1 MADSEQDSSNSGAAK
16 RSSAASKSDSPNSN
30 SADNLDSASSLEET
44 HSFGESSA
52 QPVTPSDLEATA
64 KQGDELGPDD
74 MEFSLREVNSDEERT
89 KVRSFQDADL
99 DVEATQNV
107 GSSGVGA
114 SEQTDDFEMSIN
126 ASLVANSVPDST
138 FSDLAGKTVASEPQ
152 KDLLAGD
159 RIEGFE
165 ILEELGRGAFGVVYL
180 ARDEKLDRKVAI
192 KVPLLRERKLAS
204 QYIQEARNAAK
215 IDASGIVPVLQ
226 VGTTAGGQPF
236 VAQKFIDG
244 STLGAILQTASSVP
258 VSWAIDTLIKIAS
271 SINVAHESGLVHRDL
286 KPDNILI
293 DRKGQPWIVDFGL
306 AVFEE
311 DQSSLG
317 GEVAGTPA
325 YMAPEQLSGQANWLD
340 GRADVWA
347 LGVILYKMLSGRLPF
362 EATGFHE
369 LKKEVLNRH
378 PKPLSQRSAELPK
391 ALDAVFNLCCAK
403 KVTERYASAREL
415 VADLQQVLQTCDL
428 PQEEI
433 QIDTT
438 PDGQATIRS
447 VVKTI
452 NTNNSFVGNF
462 PQRSMRV
469 PVGSVVTAVAV
480 ILLAFCAYSFWPR
493 GDSGSGSGGASSGGG
508 PAAGAEI
515 VVSQQGD
522 GTHDSLADAIATAE
536 VDSKIYIQPGTY
548 RESVELDKNVTL
560 IGRGARDE
568 IKFIGKGAPALVVDG
583 ARRVTL
589 TNLSI
594 DASGDKINTIELKT
608 GTLELKGCSVSTDSY
623 DCVKLH
629 SESELVASGTDFV
642 SARHPALVAEPKS
655 RLNLEK
661 CDFRFN
667 LLNSDVEREEPA
679 VAIQLTDS
687 SGTIRECTFTGNAKK
702 GKGISSRDGSK
713 ELLIQRCDFTGLLHG
728 VEFFGC
734 SEVRLGGVNVFSDC
748 QVGVYCEE
756 SSGEFEELEM
766 IECDI
771 GLGVLKQS
779 DFAIYNAQFKKCSI
793 FGLNLQDSH
802 LTMEQCKFEDN
813 AKGLLIDCRDPG
825 KSVEARDCTIS
836 SNDFGCLL
844 LAGHLDCFSGLISQN
859 TSAGVAVLSYDQVP
873 FAKDRATEPNPV
885 RRITASETRIN
896 AKGDAA
902 AVLFNAP
909 GSYRIEGGSY
919 VDFRNSN
926 KPGLAPSLTLE
937 ILDGDTKVIPR

>member
-1 MADSEQDSSNSGAAK
+1 MTDSEQDGFDSDASK
-16 RSSAASKSDSPNSN
+16 RSSAAPESDSEKANSVDD
-30 SADNLDSASSLEET
+30 SDSASSLEET
-44 HSFGESSA
+44 CSFGESGA
-52 QPVTPSDLEATA
+52 PPATPSDLEATA

-74 MEFSLREVNSDEERT
+74 MEFSLREANSDEERT
-89 KVRSFQDADL
+89 KIRSFQDSDL

-107 GSSGVGA
+107 DSSEVGA

-126 ASLVANSVPDST
+126 ASLVADSVPDST
-138 FSDLAGKTVASEPQ
+138 FSDAVGKTVASEPQ

-226 VGTTAGGQPF
+226 VGTTSGGQPF

-244 STLGAILQTASSVP
+244 STLGEILQTASSVP

-391 ALDAVFNLCCAK
+391 ALDTVFNQCCAK

-415 VADLQQVLQTCDL
+415 VADLQQVLKTCDL

-452 NTNNSFVGNF
+452 NTNSSFVGNF
-462 PQRSMRV
+462 PQRAIRI
-469 PVGSVVTAVAV
+469 PVGSVVTSVAV
-480 ILLAFCAYSFWPR
+480 ILLVFCAYSFWPR
-493 GDSGSGSGGASSGGG
+493 GDSAAEGGG
-508 PAAGAEI
+508 GSAAGPTAVAAI
-515 VVSQQGD
+515 VVSQRGD
-522 GTHDSLADAIATAE
+522 GTHDSIADAIADAE
-536 VDSKIYIQPGTY
+536 VDSEIYIQPGTY
-548 RESVELDKNVTL
+548 RESVELDKNITL
-560 IGRGARDE
+560 IGQGARDE
-568 IKFIGKGAPALVVDG
+568 IKFIGKGAAALVVDG

-608 GTLELKGCSVSTDSY
+608 GSLELKGCSVNTDSY

-629 SESELVASGTDFV
+629 SESELIATGSDFS

-661 CDFRFN
+661 CHFRFN
-667 LLNSDVEREEPA
+667 LLNSEVEREEPA

-687 SGTIRECTFTGNAKK
+687 SGTIRECSFTGNAKK

-728 VEFFGC
+728 VEFFEC
-734 SEVRLGGVNVFSDC
+734 SDVKLGGVNVFSDC
-748 QVGVYCEE
+748 QVGVYCEQ
-756 SSGEFEELEM
+756 SSGELEELEM
-766 IECDI
+766 VECAI
-771 GLGVLKQS
+771 GMGVLKQS
-779 DFAIYNAQFKKCSI
+779 DLMVYNAQFKKCSI
-793 FGLNLQDSH
+793 YGLNLQDSH
-802 LTMEQCKFEDN
+802 LSMDQCKFEDN
-813 AKGLLIDCRDPG
+813 SKGLLVDCRGPG
-825 KSVEARDCTIS
+825 KSVEARDCTLI

-859 TSAGVAVLSYDQVP
+859 TSAGIAVLSYEQVP
-873 FAKDRATEPNPV
+873 FVKGRATEPNPV
-885 RRITASETRIN
+885 RRITTNETRIN

-909 GSYRIEGGSY
+909 GSYRIAGGSY

-937 ILDGDTKVIPR
+937 ILNGDTKVVPR

>member
-1 MADSEQDSSNSGAAK
+1 MTDSEQEDLDSDASK
-16 RSSAASKSDSPNSN
+16 RFSAAPESDSTKPN
-30 SADNLDSASSLEET
+30 SADDLGSASSLEET
-44 HSFGESSA
+44 CSFGESDASSA
-52 QPVTPSDLEATA
+52 TPSDLEATA
-64 KQGDELGPDD
+64 KQGDEPGIDD
-74 MEFSLREVNSDEERT
+74 MEFSIHEANSDEERT
-89 KVRSFQDADL
+89 EIHSFHDSAL

-107 GSSGVGA
+107 GSSNIGV
-114 SEQTDDFEMSIN
+114 SEQTDDLAMSID
-126 ASLVANSVPDST
+126 ASLVAGSISDAT
-138 FSDLAGKTVASEPQ
+138 FFGAAGRAVASEPPM
-152 KDLLAGD
+152 DLLAGD

-192 KVPLLRERKLAS
+192 KVPLLGERKLAS

-215 IDASGIVPVLQ
+215 IDAPGIVPVLQ

-244 STLGAILQTASSVP
+244 STLGEILQTANSVP
-258 VSWAIDTLIKIAS
+258 VSWAISTLIKIAR

-293 DRKGQPWIVDFGL
+293 DRKGEPWIVDFGL

-311 DQSSLG
+311 DQSSLA
-317 GEVAGTPA
+317 GEIAGTPA
-325 YMAPEQLSGQANWLD
+325 YMAPEQLSGHANWLD

-362 EATGFHE
+362 DATGFQE
-369 LKKEVLNRH
+369 LTKEVLNRH

-403 KVTERYASAREL
+403 DLTDRYASAREL

-428 PQEEI
+428 PREEI

-438 PDGQATIRS
+438 QDGQATIRS

-452 NTNNSFVGNF
+452 NTNSSFAGNV
-462 PQRSMRV
+462 PGGSKRV
-469 PVGSVVTAVAV
+469 LISAVTAIGV
-480 ILLAFCAYSFWPR
+480 ILLACCAYSLWPR
-493 GDSGSGSGGASSGGG
+493 GDSGSGSVGASSGGS
-508 PAAGAEI
+508 PTAGAKI
-515 VVSQQGD
+515 VVSQQGN
-522 GTHDSLADAIATAE
+522 GTHGSIAEAIAAAE
-536 VDSKIYIQPGTY
+536 VDSEIYIQPGTY
-548 RESVELDKNVTL
+548 RESVEVDKNIAL
-560 IGRGARDE
+560 IGQGARDE
-568 IKFIGKGAPALVVDG
+568 IKFIGKGASALVVDG
-583 ARRVTL
+583 GQRVTL

-608 GTLELKGCSVSTDSY
+608 GSLELKGCSVNTDSY

-629 SESELVASGTDFV
+629 SESALIATGTDFV

-661 CDFRFN
+661 CHFRFN
-667 LLNSDVEREEPA
+667 LLNSAVEREEPA

-702 GKGISSRDGSK
+702 GKGISSRDASK

-734 SEVRLGGVNVFSDC
+734 SEVKLGGVNVFSDC
-748 QVGVYCEE
+748 QVGVYCEQ
-756 SSGEFEELEM
+756 SSGEFEDLEM
-766 IECDI
+766 VECAI
-771 GLGVLKQS
+771 GMGVLRQS
-779 DFAIYNAQFKKCSI
+779 DLVVYNAQFKKCSI
-793 FGLNLQDSH
+793 YGLNLQDSH
-802 LTMEQCKFEDN
+802 LSMEQCIFEDN
-813 AKGLLIDCRDPG
+813 SKGLLIDCRGPG
-825 KSVEARDCTIS
+825 KSVEARDCTMS

-859 TSAGVAVLSYDQVP
+859 TSAGIAVLSYAQVP
-873 FAKDRATEPNPV
+873 FVKGRATEPDPV
-885 RRITASETRIN
+885 RRITTNETRIN

-909 GSYRIEGGSY
+909 GSYRIKGGSY

-926 KPGLAPSLTLE
+926 KPGLAPSLTLK
-937 ILDGDTKVIPR
+937 ILDSDTKVIPR